1 MEKLTFT
8 VLMIFLAIAGYSQSG
23 YRDTVY
29 LKNGSVIK
37 GIIIE
42 QVPNKQIKIETS
54 DGSVLVYGM
63 DEIEKISNEK
73 IAEIPPHRNN
83 ARTDFFMST
92 VKGNVLL
99 SGSTKLSFSSLTNE
113 VDEELDSDVDVKEF
127 SFNSS
132 LGYFIEDNLAL
143 AFSFSYEVSRSEYEG
158 SKNKERLFLIGPSLT
173 FFCCSSSN
181 IKPFVQGECMVGNL
195 MCETDYGDESHVEG
209 WSFGT
214 GVACF
219 LNRNISLDLGL
230 GYVTINY
237 DDFELKSK
245 GLNYN
250 GGITAYF

>member
-1 MEKLTFT
+1 
-8 VLMIFLAIAGYSQSG
+8 MIFLAIAGYSQLG

-37 GIIIE
+37 GVVIE

-54 DGSVLVYGM
+54 DGSVFVYGM
-63 DEIEKISNEK
+63 DEIEKISKEK
-73 IAEIPPHRNN
+73 IAEIPPQRNN
-83 ARTDFFMST
+83 AETDFSMST

-99 SGSTKLSFSSLTNE
+99 SGSTKLSFSSLANK
-113 VDEELDSDVDVKEF
+113 VEELDSDVDVKEF
-127 SFNSS
+127 SFNSF

-143 AFSFSYEVSRSEYEG
+143 AFSFAYEVSRSEYEG

-173 FFCCSSSN
+173 FFCCPSSN

-195 MCETDYGDESHVEG
+195 HSETDYGSESHVEG
-209 WSFGT
+209 WSLGT

-230 GYVTINY
+230 GYVSINY
-237 DDFELKSK
+237 DDFELKST
-245 GLNYN
+245 GFNYN